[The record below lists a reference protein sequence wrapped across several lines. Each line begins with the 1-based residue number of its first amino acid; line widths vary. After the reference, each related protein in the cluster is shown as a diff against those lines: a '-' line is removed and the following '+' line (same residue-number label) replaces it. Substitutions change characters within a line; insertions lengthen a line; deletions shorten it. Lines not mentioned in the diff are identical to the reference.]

1 MGPMAS
7 GNDGSTGD
15 DSTVGVWPPAEAP
28 AHAAR
33 PADGSQAGADRD
45 DNEGDERLEE
55 AGYGYGV

>member
-1 MGPMAS
+1 MGPKAS
-7 GNDGSTGD
+7 GNDGSAGD
-15 DSTVGVWPPAEAP
+15 DSTVVVWPPTEAP
-28 AHAAR
+28 AQAAR